1 MRGTLHK
8 SINMV
13 SESIELTKGTGIK
26 VSFEAVL
33 FDVSIYK
40 KTYESSL
47 SERAMLSKFIEDMLV
62 HARVELS
69 KKKPTVIKHPKANL
83 VVFYRDNKYIYASL
97 ITDDRYTDKH
107 IRKFL
112 VREHKGREY
121 VSVLNNVWIYL

>member
-33 FDVSIYK
+33 FDDSIYK

-62 HARVELS
+62 HARTELS
-69 KKKPTVIKHPKANL
+69 KKNPIVIKHPKANL
-83 VVFYRDNKYIYASL
+83 VVFYRDKKYIYASV
-97 ITDDRYTDKH
+97 INNDRYGDKY

-112 VREHKGREY
+112 IRENKGREY